1 MPRGPSR
8 LVLTFAAFVA
18 LAWAAFAW
26 PRRALAWV
34 DLKVSNDDIKVTV
47 EASGK
52 ATVEH
57 RVTLLVSGGPLKSVV
72 IKGIDADAVLD
83 PNGYVI
89 PEKLATKGLADAL
102 HVDPVKQFAKNSN
115 PGADPERTDLKIDLN
130 DGVGLKRG
138 AWILVVRYTTD
149 LSASG
154 ALVEDG
160 AGFLL
165 KWKGPAWD
173 DGLDATKAT
182 FVFPSAPTPPRAADL
197 DDEAELSGGTVLSE
211 VKRDKTTDVLELAR
225 AYAPKGERVEWTAHL
240 DARAFQR
247 HSSANAADEPH
258 RKVIEIPNRFPPK
271 AASVRDTSALATA
284 AALLLFLSILGV
296 LKSLEVRRLARER
309 GATARPLVP
318 LPALVRAPIAGIAF
332 VGGLYLQLTASSGVQ
347 GAALVAASTLL
358 LAHRGP
364 RHEPTLRGPGQWL
377 SVKTEEALREGPP
390 RAARLDASTLV
401 GKLLFVSLLGGV
413 GALAWLAWQRAHY
426 EGVLVALDA
435 APLFAIFLT
444 GRLDQLPP
452 DPAAAPVPFF
462 QRVARGILKRS
473 ATARVVPRVRVP
485 EGSADVD
492 ELRLLVVP
500 GQAVRGL
507 RAIELAMTYA
517 DGLGGYVAFPE
528 VFVRYQAQT
537 DAEKAALVHAPHGRI
552 LRGRR
557 FDERVLVIAPKL
569 PTAHLTT
576 ELLVA
581 ILAAFSDRGPTPRDR
596 PTTDRPTYDPAGE
609 HDATRPIRV
618 RIAA

>member
-8 LVLTFAAFVA
+8 RSLPWLAFVV
-18 LAWAAFAW
+18 LVWAAFAW
-26 PRRALAWV
+26 PRRVSAWV

-47 EASGK
+47 EPSGK
-52 ATVEH
+52 AIVEH
-57 RVTLLVSGGPLKSVV
+57 RVTLLVSGGPLKSVL
-72 IKGIDADAVLD
+72 IKGIDADAEVD

-89 PEKLATKGLADAL
+89 AEKVATKGLADAL
-102 HVDPVKQFAKNSN
+102 HITPVKQFAKNPN
-115 PGADPERTDLKIDLN
+115 PGADPERTDLKIELN

-149 LSASG
+149 LVASG
-154 ALVEDG
+154 SLVEDG
-160 AGFLL
+160 AGFLM
-165 KWKGPAWD
+165 KWRGPAWD

-211 VKRDKTTDVLELAR
+211 VKRDKTTDILELAR

-240 DARAFQR
+240 DARPFQR
-247 HSSANAADEPH
+247 HSGAGASDEPN
-258 RKVIEIPNRFPPK
+258 KKIIEVPNRFPPK
-271 AASVRDTSALATA
+271 AASVRDTGALAVA
-284 AALLLFLSILGV
+284 AALLLFVTILGA
-296 LKSLEVRRLARER
+296 LKSVEVRRLAKAR
-309 GATARPLVP
+309 GATARALVP
-318 LPALVRAPIAGIAF
+318 LPGLLRAPLAGIAF
-332 VGGLYLQLTASSGVQ
+332 VGGLYLELTSASGVQ
-347 GAALVAASTLL
+347 GASLVALSTLL
-358 LAHRGP
+358 LVHRSP
-364 RHEPTLRGPGQWL
+364 HHEPALRGPGHWL
-377 SVKTEEALREGPP
+377 SVHTEEALRAGPP
-390 RAARLDASTLV
+390 VAARLDASTLF
-401 GKLLFVSLLGGV
+401 GKLLFGALLAGV
-413 GALAWLAWQRAHY
+413 GTLAWFAWQRAHY
-426 EGVLVALDA
+426 LGVVVALDA

-462 QRVARGILKRS
+462 QRVVKVIAKRAS
-473 ATARVVPRVRVP
+473 TARIVPRVRLP
-485 EGSADVD
+485 DGSADAA
-492 ELRLLVVP
+492 ELRLLFMP
-500 GQAVRGL
+500 GQAARGL

-517 DGLGGYVAFPE
+517 EGLGGYVSFPE

-581 ILAAFSDRGPTPRDR
+581 ILAAFSDRGPAPRER
-596 PTTDRPTYDPAGE
+596 PTSDSTTGE
-609 HDATRPIRV
+609 DDATRPIRV